1 MPSQAYRATA
11 ILLLALVLSWLGGL
25 SAHDALEHVG
35 EWEHGDECGLFHH
48 ADSEGML
55 HVEPPT
61 PATLESE
68 SLAALMPRRTQ
79 GRLPIRGCDRGPPP
93 SV

>member
-1 MPSQAYRATA
+1 M

-35 EWEHGDECGLFHH
+35 EWEHGEDCGFFHH
-48 ADSEGML
+48 VDSEEYL
-55 HVEPPT
+55 HVDPPT
-61 PATLESE
+61 PDAPESE
-68 SLAALMPRRTQ
+68 VLAALMPLRMQ

-93 SV
+93 IV